1 MSKDERLREYVLR
14 LIQRG
19 RRGARIATTNW
30 LIDEVRAEFQL
41 PDTPQ
46 VVRRLVRA
54 MKAQGHATYTEAGW
68 RCVA

>member
-1 MSKDERLREYVLR
+1 VSKDERLQEYILR
-14 LIQRG
+14 LIKRG

-46 VVRRLVRA
+46 VVRRMVRT
-54 MKAQGHATYTEAGW
+54 MKAQGHTTYTEAGW
-68 RCVA
+68 RLAG